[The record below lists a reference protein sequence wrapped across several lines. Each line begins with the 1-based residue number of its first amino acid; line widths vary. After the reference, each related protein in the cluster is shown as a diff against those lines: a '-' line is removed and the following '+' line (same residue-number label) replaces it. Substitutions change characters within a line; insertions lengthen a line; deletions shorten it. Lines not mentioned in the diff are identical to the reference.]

1 MPDSRLKLNYFTC
14 KRSLILIIAAFAI
27 MLCGYTTAEAHFVLS
42 DGSIGAVLHID
53 PNDDPVAGSLAV
65 FNYEIKDKNN
75 QFNST
80 ECNCVFT
87 ISANNIQID
96 NQKLFSNTTV
106 PTDTAITSFTLPS
119 IGVYIVTLTGTPMVS
134 GQFQPFTLVYNLRV
148 SQIVPAGAHTNT
160 PSTKDLIIQHTIH
173 GLLFGAAFVIT
184 IVLVI
189 RDERRKKH
197 STTNT

>member
-1 MPDSRLKLNYFTC
+1 MSHNQVSYTSKITKFLLLVLAIFV
-14 KRSLILIIAAFAI
+14 I
-27 MLCGYTTAEAHFVLS
+27 MLTKYKPAQAHFVLS

-53 PNDDPVAGSLAV
+53 PNDDPVAGGVAV
-65 FNYEIKDKNN
+65 FNYEIKDKDN

-80 ECNCVFT
+80 ECKCVFT
-87 ISANNIQID
+87 ITENNNQID
-96 NQKLFSNTTV
+96 SQKLFSNTTV

-148 SQIVPAGAHTNT
+148 SQIVTTGTQTNK
-160 PSTKDLIIQHTIH
+160 PSEKDLIIQHTIH

-189 RDERRKKH
+189 RDERRKKQP
-197 STTNT
+197 TNQ